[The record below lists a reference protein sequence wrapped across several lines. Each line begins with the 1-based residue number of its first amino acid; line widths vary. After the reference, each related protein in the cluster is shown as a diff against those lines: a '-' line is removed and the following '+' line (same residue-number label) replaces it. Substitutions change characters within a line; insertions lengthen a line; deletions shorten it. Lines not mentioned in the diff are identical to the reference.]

1 MDYIHS
7 IDHFIKKMIDP
18 GEDYPPEEKP
28 LLKIDDFKQI
38 FKMAKINTLTAEN
51 EYSLDTLLF
60 LRVLRNTAYF
70 IMDEDEISLLWT

>member
-38 FKMAKINTLTAEN
+38 FKMAKI
-51 EYSLDTLLF
+51 
-60 LRVLRNTAYF
+60 
-70 IMDEDEISLLWT
+70 